1 MVFIVRSRRPPDFGF
16 VAAKSHK
23 GELLDIRVRL
33 GVEQLE
39 EISKTLT
46 KQYVVKPQMNA
57 NVTAMHLHSGFP
69 FARPRPVR
77 IRRSHL
83 FKYRAHSSTLPRA
96 AFNIRSTSKYFHGPA
111 AFYSSKDQSGI
122 EHVLLGL
129 CRDNTQ

>member
-1 MVFIVRSRRPPDFGF
+1 MVFIVRSQRPPDFGF